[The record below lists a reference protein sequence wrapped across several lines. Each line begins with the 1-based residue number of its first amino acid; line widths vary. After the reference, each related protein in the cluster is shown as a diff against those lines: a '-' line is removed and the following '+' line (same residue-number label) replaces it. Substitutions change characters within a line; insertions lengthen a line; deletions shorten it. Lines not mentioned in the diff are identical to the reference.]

1 MAAGKKAPDS
11 ATPAAGSGDGESAS
25 GSAPDTPEDLRSR
38 ASFCHFSALFGLLL
52 WVPSQDYWVPVG
64 HLLGPVLVWLSNKN
78 RAPLIDLAGRE
89 AINFQCAMSAYGAI
103 LVLVFNQVFLLSYLV
118 LALVL
123 ADLVLTIK
131 AGVVTSRGEPFR
143 YPLVFYRV
151 LR

>member
-1 MAAGKKAPDS
+1 MAAGKKAPGS

-25 GSAPDTPEDLRSR
+25 GSAPDPPEDLRSW

-64 HLLGPVLVWLSNKN
+64 HLLGPVLVWLSKKN
-78 RAPLIDLAGRE
+78 GATLIDLAGRE
-89 AINFQCAMSAYGAI
+89 AINFQLTMSAYGAA
-103 LVLVFNQVFLLSYLV
+103 LVLVFSQVFLLSYLV